1 MKLKGKTALVTGGA
15 GGIGAE
21 ICRLFSKEGAKIF
34 IADVNAEAAEQ
45 LAGQVAASANAIA
58 LDVSSESS
66 WAAAAQRVEDD
77 EVGLDI
83 LVNAAGISGFGNID
97 EIDYDFWSRFQKINA
112 DSIFLSVKSMLP
124 LLRES
129 QAATVLN
136 MGSTLALKPNGQ
148 LPAYSAAKGSLR
160 SATKSLA
167 LYFAENG
174 DNIRCNAIHPG
185 STLTPMMEAN
195 LGNSSEERRANY
207 QARIDIHP
215 LGKVLGRITL
225 PEDIANAALFLCS
238 DDAAF
243 ITGVD
248 LAVDGGATAFC

>member
-1 MKLKGKTALVTGGA
+1 MKLKGKTALVTGAA

-21 ICRLFSKEGAKIF
+21 VCRLFSKEGANIVV
-34 IADVNAEAAEQ
+34 ADIDADAAEQ
-45 LAGQVAASANAIA
+45 LAAQVADSAIAVA
-58 LDVSSESS
+58 LDVSSQSS
-66 WAAAAQRVEDD
+66 WTAVAQRFEDD
-77 EVGLDI
+77 EVALDI

-97 EIDYDFWSRFQKINA
+97 EIDYAFWTRFQNINA

-124 LLRES
+124 MLRKS
-129 QAATVLN
+129 QAASVLN

-195 LGNSSEERRANY
+195 LGNSSEERQANY

-225 PEDIANAALFLCS
+225 PDDIAKAALFLCS
-238 DDAAF
+238 DDATF